1 MTAIQIE
8 QLTKTYNHVPSVNGI
23 DFSVQEGE
31 IVALLGPSG
40 CGKTTTLRMIAGLT
54 MQSDGSIYFDQKK
67 VDTIPAH
74 KRNVGMVFQ
83 EYALFPHLNVE
94 QNILF
99 GVKKKKN
106 KQEIL
111 ENVLSLVA
119 LEGFEKRYPHELSGG
134 QQQRVALARALAPS
148 PSILLMD
155 EPFSNLDEELKY
167 TMRLEVKRIL
177 KQANITTIFV
187 THDQKDALA
196 IADRIII
203 MNEGKIEQIGTPEHI
218 YRYPETN
225 FVAKFLTRAN
235 VLRAKQGPNQIEST
249 IGVLPVKEVTG
260 KTDGFIVIPRDAFT
274 VSNDGAFQGIVT
286 HSSFEGE
293 YSELICDVNGEK
305 MAMLFYGEAPCQ
317 VKDTIQFHIKDY
329 RFIAK

>member
-1 MTAIQIE
+1 MTAIRLE
-8 QLTKTYNHVPSVNGI
+8 QLTKTFSAIPSVDEI
-23 DFSVQEGE
+23 DFSVNEGE

-54 MQSDGSIYFDQKK
+54 PQTKGSIYFDNKK
-67 VDTIPAH
+67 VDHLPPH

-111 ENVLSLVA
+111 KNVLSLVS
-119 LEGFEKRYPHELSGG
+119 LEGYEKRYPHELSGG

-167 TMRLEVKRIL
+167 TMRLEVKKIL

-196 IADRIII
+196 IADEIII
-203 MNEGKIEQIGTPEHI
+203 MNEGKIEQIGAPQQI
-218 YRYPETN
+218 YSHPETI

-235 VLRAKQGPNQIEST
+235 VFSATVTLDRIES
-249 IGVLPVKEVTG
+249 EVGTFEKNNEEDVG
-260 KTDGFIVIPRDAFT
+260 NGYLIIPRDGFELSEKGKFT
-274 VSNDGAFQGIVT
+274 GTVMYT
-286 HSSFEGE
+286 SFEGE
-293 YSELICDVNGEK
+293 YSEVVCQVKEETI
-305 MAMLFYGEAPCQ
+305 AMLFYED
-317 VKDTIQFHIKDY
+317 VSIKENEIITFNIKTYDFIQK
-329 RFIAK
+329 